1 MYSTLFLITKICL
14 KTFSYQHQNP
24 IVMDAAQSNSRRKI
38 VKTGKVG
45 ALAGEGDVV
54 CHTAKQEIKFVSVSQ
69 TSVIPK
75 NNISIERA
83 TKFCIFKMV
92 AWKQKLL

>member
-1 MYSTLFLITKICL
+1 MYSILFLITKICL
-14 KTFSYQHQNP
+14 KNIFLPTSKSYC
-24 IVMDAAQSNSRRKI
+24 DGRCTNSRRKI

-75 NNISIERA
+75 NDISI
-83 TKFCIFKMV
+83 
-92 AWKQKLL
+92 